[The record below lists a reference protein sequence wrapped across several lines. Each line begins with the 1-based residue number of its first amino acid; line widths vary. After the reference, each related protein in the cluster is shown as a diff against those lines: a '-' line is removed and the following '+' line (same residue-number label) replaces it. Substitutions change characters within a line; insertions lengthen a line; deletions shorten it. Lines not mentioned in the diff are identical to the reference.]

1 MIGNKTLDYI
11 KARGSDDQNKF
22 NKSKPYTYRSP
33 NKNG

>member
-11 KARGSDDQNKF
+11 KARGSQDRNEI
-22 NKSKPYTYRSP
+22 NKSKPYAYRSP